1 MADNTALSS
10 GSGGDSIRGID
21 KTGVKTQ
28 VVVLDLGGSGAES
41 LLTGTLPVSTA
52 SLPLPA
58 GASTSALQSTGN
70 TSVGSIDTKTPALGQ
85 ALAAAASPVVLTAAQ
100 VTTLTPPA
108 AITGYSLEATQL
120 LVKAKTDNLDVLLST
135 RLKAADTL
143 AGVTTV
149 AAVTAI
155 TNALPTGANVI
166 GGVTQSGTWTV
177 QQGGSPWG
185 VTVSNAFLLD
195 ATFTTRI
202 NTLGQKTMAN
212 STPVVLASDQ
222 AAVPVTVSTSTLP
235 TNAAIEAGG
244 NLAYLAQLVDYQ
256 KQANILLSAILMTLG
271 NNGNG
276 FVNPQESDSLS
287 TLQ

>member
-41 LLTGTLPVSTA
+41 LLTGTLPVSNA

-85 ALAAAASPVVLTAAQ
+85 ALAAASSPVVLTAAQ

>member
-1 MADNTALSS
+1 MATDNTTLLPGA
-10 GSGGDSIRGID
+10 GGDTIRDID
-21 KTGVKTQ
+21 KGGGVKTQ

-41 LLTGTLPVSTA
+41 LLTGTLPVSAAT
-52 SLPLPA
+52 LPLPTNA
-58 GASTSALQSTGN
+58 ATSALQTTGN
-70 TSVGSIDTKTPALGQ
+70 TSLSSIDTKTPALGQ
-85 ALAAAASPVVLTAAQ
+85 ALASASSPVVLTAAQ
-100 VTTLTPPA
+100 ITTLTPPA

-177 QQGGSPWG
+177 QQGGSPWAVSQSG
-185 VTVSNAFLLD
+185 TWNIGTVTAVTSITNPVAVTGTFWQTTQPVS
-195 ATFTTRI
+195 
-202 NTLGQKTMAN
+202 
-212 STPVVLASDQ
+212 VASL
-222 AAVPVTVSTSTLP
+222 PLP

-244 NLAYLAQLVDYQ
+244 NLAYLAQMVENERQ
-256 KQANILLSAILMTLG
+256 IIKLLSAILVTLG
-271 NNGNG
+271 NNGGG
-276 FVNPQESDSLS
+276 FVDPEEASSIA